1 MVLFNATLHRCACA
15 VYYVAYEIQ
24 SEIGDEIGILISDI
38 QGLIVTLI

>member
-1 MVLFNATLHRCACA
+1 MVLFNAMLHRRVRA